1 MILSNYYI
9 KCIGSAK
16 PIMIYVKTF
25 DVTDGDTESVILWQ
39 GPQPFL
45 NIV

>member
-25 DVTDGDTESVILWQ
+25 DVTDGDTESVIQ